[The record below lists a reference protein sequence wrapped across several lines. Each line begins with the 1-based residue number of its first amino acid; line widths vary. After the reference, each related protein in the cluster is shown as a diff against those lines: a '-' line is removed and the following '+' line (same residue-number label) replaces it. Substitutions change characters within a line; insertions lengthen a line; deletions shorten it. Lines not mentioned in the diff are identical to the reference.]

1 MTTSGA
7 GAIVTGHAEID
18 IDAGAAPYGT
28 AVFAY
33 RADGV
38 TVSEAGVPA
47 SPPTRRARVFVDY
60 RSSVPAIPAR
70 SDSGNVEVNTG
81 IAVVNHGPEAATVI
95 YTLRDIEGKVV
106 TVGRSSLEPGRH
118 MACYIDQLQD
128 VMAADFELPADF
140 GFGSLD
146 LEADQPISVVALRGI
161 TNQRGDYLMTTTP
174 VADLSQPPATGPIY
188 FPHFADGGGYTTS
201 LVLLNTSGVFETG
214 RLVFRNRNANP
225 LVVTEQGGLTGS
237 SFSYAIP
244 PGGLFRFQSDGASA
258 EITSGWVA
266 LIPDSGTPAPVGS
279 GIFGYNPRDM
289 LVSESGIPSAAAT
302 KRARVYV
309 DLSENYNT
317 GIALANLAAAD
328 SEITIKAFETDGV
341 TAAGSAQETVSLP
354 GNGYQAAFADQF
366 IAGLP
371 GGFTGVLDISS
382 TSPFAALTLR
392 TLANERDEMLMTTFP
407 VADMDQPAPAPVA
420 FPHIANGGGYTT
432 QFILLSSGG
441 AADTILQLYDESGI
455 PLDPW

>member
-1 MTTSGA
+1 M
-7 GAIVTGHAEID
+7 
-18 IDAGAAPYGT
+18 
-28 AVFAY
+28 
-33 RADGV
+33 
-38 TVSEAGVPA
+38 
-47 SPPTRRARVFVDY
+47 
-60 RSSVPAIPAR
+60 
-70 SDSGNVEVNTG
+70 
-81 IAVVNHGPEAATVI
+81 
-95 YTLRDIEGKVV
+95 
-106 TVGRSSLEPGRH
+106 
-118 MACYIDQLQD
+118 
-128 VMAADFELPADF
+128 
-140 GFGSLD
+140 
-146 LEADQPISVVALRGI
+146 
-161 TNQRGDYLMTTTP
+161 
-174 VADLSQPPATGPIY
+174 
-188 FPHFADGGGYTTS
+188 
-201 LVLLNTSGVFETG
+201 
-214 RLVFRNRNANP
+214 
-225 LVVTEQGGLTGS
+225 
-237 SFSYAIP
+237 
-244 PGGLFRFQSDGASA
+244 
-258 EITSGWVA
+258 
-266 LIPDSGTPAPVGS
+266 
-279 GIFGYNPRDM
+279 
-289 LVSESGIPSAAAT
+289 
-302 KRARVYV
+302 